1 MSAKEERETHE
12 PFDDPNLSSSDQ
24 SQRGSAGRDERYRY
38 RVGDRESG
46 AFENAS
52 RSSFPI

>member
-1 MSAKEERETHE
+1 MSAKEELMRPAD
-12 PFDDPNLSSSDQ
+12 PFDDHNLSSSDQ
-24 SQRGSAGRDERYRY
+24 SQKEGREERDRGREGE
-38 RVGDRESG
+38 RESG